1 MNIRHFNLGTMLNC
15 LEIEQKRSINAAAR
29 SRDISQPSLSRSVR
43 AMEESLGV
51 PLFRRTASGVEPT
64 PFGDTLLYHSRIVQ
78 SELQRCLHDIAERK
92 KSGRGTLQ
100 VGGTPGVVGW
110 LLTPA
115 IMDLLRSDAEVNVGL
130 LEALPEDLWSSL
142 QRGAVDL
149 CVSTAFERDA
159 GEAPA
164 GTPLLSEPT
173 RVVVGAGHPLG
184 KRKRIGLQELLE
196 LRWVL
201 PAGAPGWQRRF
212 EAEFQ
217 AAGLQPPQ
225 RIFTTNSYLAM
236 RQMLTQTD
244 SVALLPLDYV
254 HADLHARV
262 MRVLPVTHGFADMQ
276 YLVYVKRQDPM
287 PPLVA
292 TFVEHLQARARAR
305 PTSPSYASQA

>member
-1 MNIRHFNLGTMLNC
+1 MNIRQFNLGTMLNC

-78 SELQRCLHDIAERK
+78 SELQRCLHDIEERK
-92 KSGRGTLQ
+92 KSGRATLQ

-110 LLTPA
+110 LVTPT
-115 IMDLLRSDAEVNVGL
+115 IMDLLRSDGEVNVGL

-142 QRGAVDL
+142 QRGTVDL
-149 CVSTAFERDA
+149 CVSTPFEAAA
-159 GEAPA
+159 GETPP
-164 GTPLLSEPT
+164 GIPLLREPT
-173 RVVVGAGHPLG
+173 RVVVGAAHPLV
-184 KRKRIGLQELLE
+184 KRKRIGLQDLVE

-212 EAEFQ
+212 EEEFH
-217 AAGLQPPQ
+217 AAGVQPPQ
-225 RIFTTNSYLAM
+225 RVFTTNSFLAM
-236 RQMLTQTD
+236 RQMLAQTD
-244 SVALLPLDYV
+244 AVALLPLDYV
-254 HADLHARV
+254 STDLRSHT
-262 MRVLPVTHGFADMQ
+262 MRVLPVTHEFADME
-276 YLVYVKRQDPM
+276 YLVYVKRLEQL

-292 TFVEHLQARARAR
+292 TFIEHLKVRAGAR
-305 PTSPSYASQA
+305 PASATYASQA

>member
-51 PLFRRTASGVEPT
+51 PLFRRTPSGVEPT

-92 KSGRGTLQ
+92 KSGRATLQ

-115 IMDLLRSDAEVNVGL
+115 IMDLMRSDGEVNVGL

-149 CVSTAFERDA
+149 CVSTAFEMGAVD
-159 GEAPA
+159 APA

-173 RVVVGAGHPLG
+173 RVVVGAAHPLV
-184 KRKRIGLQELLE
+184 KRKRIGLQDLVE

-212 EAEFQ
+212 EEEFH

-225 RIFTTNSYLAM
+225 RIFSTNSFLAM
-236 RQMLTQTD
+236 RQMLTQTEA
-244 SVALLPLDYV
+244 VALLPLDYV
-254 HADLHARV
+254 HADLRAGV
-262 MRVLPVTHGFADMQ
+262 MRVLPVAHAFADME
-276 YLVYVKRQDPM
+276 YLVYVKRPDQL

-292 TFVEHLQARARAR
+292 TFIEHLKARASAR
-305 PTSPSYASQA
+305 PSSLAYASQA

>member
-29 SRDISQPSLSRSVR
+29 SRDISQPSLSRSLR

-64 PFGDTLLYHSRIVQ
+64 PFGDTLLHHSRIVQ
-78 SELQRCLHDIAERK
+78 SELQRCLQDIAERK
-92 KSGRGTLQ
+92 KSGRATLQ

-115 IMDLLRSDAEVNVGL
+115 IMDLLRSDGEVNVGL

-149 CVSTAFERDA
+149 CVSTSFETAA
-159 GEAPA
+159 GDAPA
-164 GTPLLSEPT
+164 GIPLLSEPT
-173 RVVVGAGHPLG
+173 RVVVGTAHPLAR
-184 KRKRIGLQELLE
+184 RKRVDLQELVE

-212 EAEFQ
+212 EEEFHV
-217 AAGLQPPQ
+217 AGVQPPQ
-225 RIFTTNSYLAM
+225 RIFTTNSFLAM

-244 SVALLPLDYV
+244 AVALLPLDYV
-254 HADLHARV
+254 HADLRTRV
-262 MRVLPVTHGFADMQ
+262 MRVLAVTHGFADMAYAV
-276 YLVYVKRQDPM
+276 YLKRPEQL

-292 TFVEHLQARARAR
+292 TFIEHLKVRARAR
-305 PTSPSYASQA
+305 PTSAAYASQA